1 MSGQK
6 TVIARILA
14 TACVFTLQ
22 AGNASAASGIE
33 DYGTALVQYFKSLKG
48 GYQPFIVSEGHQ
60 VGDVIDIREGA
71 ILKRGT
77 VCFPKLSPPQPVKF
91 ELPGYAGMSETAS
104 SFFFELKKMVGLS
117 ANAKLVDNVALVFTE
132 GTVED
137 VTLDEL
143 QKHLAREC
151 DFLKPLILD
160 GQPVKLFGRNAT
172 LVRTIVRAKV
182 STVMSFGTDA
192 SAEAKIE
199 DVKKLLAGGAAS
211 ALPVDASIG
220 AKIDLRGRKSI
231 ALKAEGPVPVAF
243 RPTHIPK
250 RLLGPESDNLI
261 AFDPTNPVQIEI
273 QDRAADAWAKSL
285 K

>member
-1 MSGQK
+1 MFGLKVVVAS
-6 TVIARILA
+6 IL
-14 TACVFTLQ
+14 CVFSLQ
-22 AGNASAASGIE
+22 AGNASAASPIE
-33 DYGTALVQYFKSLKG
+33 EYGTALVQYFKGLKG

-71 ILKRGT
+71 ILKRSS
-77 VCFPKLSPPQPVKF
+77 VCFPKLSPPQPVEI

-104 SFFFELKKMVGLS
+104 SFFFELKRMVGLS
-117 ANAKLVDNVALVFTE
+117 ANVKLVDNVALVFTE
-132 GTVED
+132 GKVED

-143 QKHLAREC
+143 QRHLDREC

-172 LVRTIVRAKV
+172 LVRSIVRAKIN
-182 STVMSFGTDA
+182 TVMSFGTDA
-192 SAEAKIE
+192 SAEAKLE
-199 DVKKLLAGGAAS
+199 DVKKLLAGGAVS

-220 AKIDLRGRKSI
+220 AKIDLKGWKSI
-231 ALKAEGPVPVAF
+231 ALQTEGPVPVAF

-250 RLLGPESDNLI
+250 RLLGPESDSLI